1 MTIVKPLYAGSL
13 WTVMDADGLA
23 NLSSSATAGWQSAA
37 VSNASDRFAGIELV
51 AALHIGAGT
60 PANSK
65 GAFFYGHVAL
75 GVLNGKYPL
84 THPASGVKGA
94 ITHDDMTSLAQVPG
108 LIGQVPLV
116 TESRQV
122 IGRSMGL
129 SLISDSN
136 SILPAWSVSA
146 LNHCGIATVA
156 AKTVTI
162 TRSGSTATANAT
174 GHGFSASI
182 PHWVYVYGADQ
193 PEYNGIFPIES
204 VPDADNFTYTVSGTP
219 ATPATGT
226 IKAQLSW
233 LMYRGLNAEN
243 V

>member
-1 MTIVKPLYAGSL
+1 MTTFKPLYAGSL
-13 WTVMDADGLA
+13 WTVLDADGLA

-37 VSNASDRFAGIELV
+37 VPNTTDLFAAIELV
-51 AALHIGAGT
+51 AALHIGSGT

-75 GVLNGKYPL
+75 GSLNSKYPL
-84 THPASGVKGA
+84 THPASGVKGS
-94 ITHDDMTSLAQVPG
+94 ITHDDMLTLAQVPG

-116 TESRQV
+116 TASRQV

-136 SILPAWSVSA
+136 TILPAWSVSM

-174 GHGFSASI
+174 SHGFSAGQ
-182 PHWVYVYGADQ
+182 WVYVYGANEA
-193 PEYNGIFPIES
+193 EYNGIFPIDS
-204 VPDADNFTYTVSGTP
+204 VPDANNFTYTVSGTP

-233 LMYRGLNAEN
+233 MMYRGLNSQS